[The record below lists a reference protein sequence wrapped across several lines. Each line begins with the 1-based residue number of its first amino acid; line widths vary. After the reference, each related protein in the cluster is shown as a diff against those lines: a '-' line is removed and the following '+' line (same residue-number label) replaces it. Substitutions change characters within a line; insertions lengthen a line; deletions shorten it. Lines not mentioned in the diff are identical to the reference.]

1 MTIADIALNFIDN
14 DEDGVIGLDGKLNIR
29 PKYQREFVY
38 DDGKRN
44 AVIDTI
50 LKGFPLNV
58 MYWSKNADGT
68 FEIIDGQQRTI
79 SFCRYVTDDFTIL
92 INGESK
98 GFRNLTAT
106 DKEKILNYKLMIY
119 ICEGTEK
126 EKLAWFKV
134 INIAGEK
141 LTAQELLN
149 ASYTG
154 TWLSHAKLL
163 FSKSKCQAY
172 MIGKDFVN
180 GSPIRQ
186 EILETAISWINKGDV
201 SGYMAKHQHSPN
213 ANELWNY
220 FENVINWIKSTFPV
234 YRKEMK
240 GLDWGALYDAHHRTI
255 RNATALEEQISQ
267 LMIDDEITNQKGIYA
282 YVLTGDQRYL
292 NLRKFTESQRRQKY
306 EEQRGI
312 CKLCDKHFPIEY
324 MEADHIDPWSKQG
337 KTNTENCQML
347 CNPCN
352 RRKSSK

>member
-1 MTIADIALNFIDN
+1 
-14 DEDGVIGLDGKLNIR
+14 
-29 PKYQREFVY
+29 
-38 DDGKRN
+38 
-44 AVIDTI
+44 
-50 LKGFPLNV
+50 
-58 MYWSKNADGT
+58 
-68 FEIIDGQQRTI
+68 
-79 SFCRYVTDDFTIL
+79 
-92 INGESK
+92 
-98 GFRNLTAT
+98 
-106 DKEKILNYKLMIY
+106 MIY

-186 EILETAISWINKGDV
+186 EILETAISWINQGDV